1 MNPDKAKLKSLSFLL
16 QYPDQTLV
24 QELKNCRCEIE
35 ALFEGSEQEMVRELI
50 RHLLQTP
57 VLALQETFSAAF
69 DLNPATCLNLTYHRY
84 GDEKERGAALARY
97 AQAYEDAGFSAVQ
110 PELPDYLPMLLELVA
125 QDEEAALEWMLAENR
140 HAITALAEGLA
151 AGKNPYA
158 GLFQVLSRMLPAAK
172 THADTEV

>member
-1 MNPDKAKLKSLSFLL
+1 MNIDKVKLKSLSFLL
-16 QYPDQTLV
+16 QYPDYSLV
-24 QELKNCRCEIE
+24 RDLEKCRSEIE
-35 ALFEGSEQEMVRELI
+35 AMFEGPEQDLVREMI

-57 VLALQETFSAAF
+57 VLGLQETFSAAF

-84 GDEKERGAALARY
+84 GDAKERGAALARY
-97 AQAYEDAGFSAVQ
+97 AQAYEDAGFRPMQ
-110 PELPDYLPMLLELVA
+110 PELPDYLPMLLELLA
-125 QDEEAALEWMLAENR
+125 QEEEAALEWMLAENQ